1 MYYLFTDLLELEWPK
16 SLYFSHA
23 MMEAVIWKIH
33 EFFLCPSGKFNFHTS
48 SEAWAIISPFLLAI
62 DPLFSL

>member
-1 MYYLFTDLLELEWPK
+1 MMQWKLLFGK
-16 SLYFSHA
+16 STN
-23 MMEAVIWKIH
+23 
-33 EFFLCPSGKFNFHTS
+33 FFLCPSGKFNFHTS